1 MILPRCMKGKLS
13 MNTKRKK
20 TAVFGNCFTSRYRS
34 TLPRAFNIVA
44 EELNMDLYYFNFL
57 GKIGNK
63 NAQYGD
69 YEIELLDYIDLT
81 AFDGIIFDGEGYNVE
96 GMADKVIRKLRSA
109 DCAVVSISSYVEGF
123 YNIAFDDASGLRTL
137 EHIFDENAINI
148 GDYSAFFMMVHTD
161 VNRCPAFDSDYL
173 SPTGNYIPAIWID
186 KHQEYT
192 GSPAV

>member
-1 MILPRCMKGKLS
+1 MTILLLCSKIIYRKLPKPEPMILPRCMKGKLS
-13 MNTKRKK
+13 MNTKHKK

-123 YNIAFDDASGLRTL
+123 YNIEL
-137 EHIFDENAINI
+137 I
-148 GDYSAFFMMVHTD
+148 V
-161 VNRCPAFDSDYL
+161 
-173 SPTGNYIPAIWID
+173 
-186 KHQEYT
+186 
-192 GSPAV
+192 